1 MDYWGVSPPM
11 RFDELS
17 YEEKR
22 KFRYDL
28 QDYMHNFFQF
38 DKFSGK
44 KILEV
49 GSGAGIDSCEFARN
63 GANVISA
70 DFTEIA
76 IKLTKD
82 LTRKFN
88 GDATRC
94 TSTSLPFNEICLIL
108 FRIFLL

>member
-28 QDYMHNFFQF
+28 QDYMHAFFQF

-63 GANVISA
+63 GANYCFWMSIQKSCQKSM
-70 DFTEIA
+70 
-76 IKLTKD
+76 IK
-82 LTRKFN
+82 
-88 GDATRC
+88 
-94 TSTSLPFNEICLIL
+94 
-108 FRIFLL
+108 